1 MIKLDQLR
9 KVFPSTAEKITHYID
24 PLNATFTK
32 YGIVTKNR
40 QAMFLAQVG
49 HESANLTAVRENLNY
64 SADGLR
70 RVFPKYF
77 DTSLAT
83 AYHRQPE
90 RIANRVYANRMG
102 NGSESSGDGW
112 KFRGRGAIQIT
123 GKENYTFL
131 SKAMGHASLD
141 VTIAWLETPLG
152 AIMSAG
158 WYWDSRKL
166 NQWADTGDIITVTK
180 KINGGTNG
188 LDDRKLLYA
197 RALKVL

>member
-9 KVFPSTAEKITHYID
+9 KMFPANKIVGNYVD
-24 PLNATFTK
+24 PLNATFEKYNISTK
-32 YGIVTKNR
+32 SR

-64 SADGLR
+64 GADGLR

-77 DTSLAT
+77 DASIAT

-102 NGSESSGDGW
+102 NGPEKSGDGW

-123 GKENYTFL
+123 GKENY
-131 SKAMGHASLD
+131 SKLQYAMGHGSIET
-141 VTIAWLETPLG
+141 TIAWLETSLG
-152 AIMSAG
+152 AVMSAG
-158 WYWDSRKL
+158 WYWDSRGL
-166 NQWADTGDIITVTK
+166 NAHADVGDIVTVTK

-197 RALKVL
+197 RALKLL